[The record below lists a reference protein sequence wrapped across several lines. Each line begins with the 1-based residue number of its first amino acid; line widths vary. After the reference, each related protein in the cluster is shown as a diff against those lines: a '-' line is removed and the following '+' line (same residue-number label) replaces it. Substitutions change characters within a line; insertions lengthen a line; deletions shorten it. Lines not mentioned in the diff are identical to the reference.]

1 MKINPLFSMLIT
13 ASLLATAC
21 NQMGTPSSEEQ
32 NTAPSMATPAASREG
47 DAPKPST
54 TTGSSAASSTTA
66 MAPAAE
72 SGGFLRASLTMRDG
86 TTGLTEFA
94 EPHFFRFE
102 STEVTVTCDGDL
114 CLAVFPDMRSY
125 AVFDAPKTISF
136 ESLADLSPIL
146 EPIMS
151 PHFGLVIPT
160 TNAGNPP
167 GWKPVDDA
175 MDPARFSTA
184 PPKFHRDI
192 TSQVARPV
200 GDYAA
205 RRLEG
210 SPAPFFEVTDLDG
223 RKVTLDDF
231 EGKPVVIDFWA
242 TWCPPCLE
250 SMPRLD
256 ALDQRYGAS
265 GLVVLGMNMDDGS
278 SAARDARQFVSS
290 RGLGFRQALGGSA
303 AADFRVEV
311 LPTMFL
317 LDREHIIRAVY
328 IGVPPDDQTLRGEVE
343 MLIR

>member
-1 MKINPLFSMLIT
+1 
-13 ASLLATAC
+13 
-21 NQMGTPSSEEQ
+21 
-32 NTAPSMATPAASREG
+32 
-47 DAPKPST
+47 
-54 TTGSSAASSTTA
+54 
-66 MAPAAE
+66 
-72 SGGFLRASLTMRDG
+72 MRDG